1 MRKLLLGLL
10 VLLYLPLQSIAQE
23 SVGFSDP
30 NNIQPL
36 LDYTL
41 PEWGFTNFYLD
52 FSLDGNVNRTH
63 IQRADANSTEGGL
76 SLQLAPV
83 YNRFYESESR
93 QSRYSFRSSVDY
105 SLDASND
112 YGNNVEDETNYNF
125 QLSTNLS
132 EKIYKNESD
141 VFLTASLRGNFQQAK
156 TEYESSQTNSFLGN
170 WPFARQLET
179 AATIGVGFG
188 RLRNVNPSIRSL
200 RLGERLNALNN
211 GQSMTNQDYFSAAD
225 HFTQYSG
232 YQSRYDRPQKYFWGD
247 MDDMISPNLSA
258 LNPFDLL
265 YLTDSTVEAIGT
277 RKEGWEVQVSG
288 TLDYSTRYTKNI
300 SVTME
305 NELSQ
310 ETIFQPRISGSWWK
324 NLSLKHQIAFS
335 GQLQSFIWLNS
346 NHNSTYV
353 GDIQAQWLYTITD
366 RILSTTNLALLHR
379 FSGNS
384 GLISL
389 NSGID
394 YFVENRFSIFTDI
407 FMAHR
412 PLFLNDGDSRSLD
425 LFVNAGLRYYF
436 KRELF

>member
-1 MRKLLLGLL
+1 
-10 VLLYLPLQSIAQE
+10 
-23 SVGFSDP
+23 
-30 NNIQPL
+30 
-36 LDYTL
+36 
-41 PEWGFTNFYLD
+41 
-52 FSLDGNVNRTH
+52 
-63 IQRADANSTEGGL
+63 
-76 SLQLAPV
+76 
-83 YNRFYESESR
+83 
-93 QSRYSFRSSVDY
+93 
-105 SLDASND
+105 
-112 YGNNVEDETNYNF
+112 
-125 QLSTNLS
+125 
-132 EKIYKNESD
+132 
-141 VFLTASLRGNFQQAK
+141 
-156 TEYESSQTNSFLGN
+156 
-170 WPFARQLET
+170 
-179 AATIGVGFG
+179 
-188 RLRNVNPSIRSL
+188 
-200 RLGERLNALNN
+200 
-211 GQSMTNQDYFSAAD
+211 MTNQDYFSAAD